1 MFVSCSTLCFASQ
14 SLRDALQT
22 ISELRF
28 AKADLAIHFNGPH
41 LRPAEVLEDTA
52 TIYQRLKLSGVGYSA
67 FHVEFGTVD
76 ETLATEQL
84 RAIARLARLLAV
96 PVITIPAPENGSDWA
111 SDIRRLTE
119 WTMIVAAEGLVLTL
133 ETHSQTTTSDPA
145 MAASYCEQVPGLG
158 LTLDPSH
165 YVIQDFPPSHY
176 DQLLQYV
183 KHVRLRDSG
192 PGKEQFQLMI
202 GHGVIEY
209 GSLITCLN
217 RRGFQG
223 GLCVDIQDIPD
234 SPNPIMPEVRKLK
247 YLLESMV

>member
-22 ISELRF
+22 ICDLRF
-28 AKADLAIHFNGPH
+28 AKADLAIHAKGPH

-52 TIYQRLKLSGVGYSA
+52 SVYQRLRLSGVGFSA
-67 FHVEFGTVD
+67 FHVDLGGTD
-76 ETLATEQL
+76 EELATEQL

-96 PVITIPAPENGSDWA
+96 PIITIPAPMAGSDW
-111 SDIRRLTE
+111 DKDVQRLTQ

-133 ETHSQTTTSDPA
+133 ETHSQTSTADPA
-145 MAASYCEQVPGLG
+145 MAASYCEQVLGLG
-158 LTLDPSH
+158 ITLDPSH
-165 YVIQDFPPSHY
+165 YVIHDYPPSHY
-176 DQLLQYV
+176 DVLMPFV

-192 PGKEQFQLMI
+192 PGNDQFQLMI

-209 GSLITCLN
+209 GSLITHLN
-217 RRGFQG
+217 RRCYQG
-223 GLCVDIQDIPD
+223 ELCVDIQDIAD
-234 SPNPIMPEVRKLK
+234 SPNPIVPEVRKLK